1 MQLIKINET
10 SKEPVCC
17 ACVGFYQ
24 TEGFRECVVEK
35 QKMATSTTPESVD
48 LPKNDVEFLKIL
60 KEFLKEEDWA
70 RALSS
75 EIEVVLPNNETL
87 QKMINCIKPSYQ
99 IERCVSQA
107 TILVVGASGDGK
119 SSTINHFF
127 DQEVF
132 PTSSET
138 SCTKATEERYVVS
151 SSDKLKINNLKLAV
165 VDSPGFHDVISSRM
179 AGNINSIRNFFK
191 NYPSGEKKFPN
202 VILFV
207 CSIMDTRMDGP
218 DSKLAK
224 SLRELAKLEL
234 VDRLHPNLV
243 IVFTFS
249 CSVAKKRFEQRKKE
263 VKNISQKLAALYIG
277 LRPRVVFIEN
287 EFEDHDLKK
296 TGSWTVLPDNTR
308 QVYNLFRAM
317 MEVLAEN
324 NDSLGFQIIS
334 HFFEKMPEDVRIG
347 KKVDVSFDDAENP
360 TLETQETEIDKIIRN
375 HATQHPEDANDAITL
390 GLALAQKNFKLP
402 EDIRGK
408 TIGSVATALS
418 PFPLNQ
424 NMEKILKKLFKLR
437 KMIIPRRNIA
447 VGRCYNVFRDELS
460 TKSICIFNDEQDTV
474 PGFQIPKGVDIE
486 VKNET
491 RETSYVYNDITEYR
505 VKRLAKLNV
514 HCDLTKFIAEVK
526 PGVNISNNSTG
537 TESGNQSTYS
547 FLYERFCYAFRLNS
561 ANYVLN
567 RQFLTA
573 VKLLPEK
580 FNESDD
586 DSLYKFQSFLR
597 SWGHYVLIRVYCGGA
612 MMGKIN
618 TTTNLKS
625 VQDQVMKIKTE
636 LNLKLKM
643 FEKLPS
649 LGLDAEFRNDGNE
662 NAHTYIENALVSLQ
676 GGDIPSN
683 LLSLGDWTPEAW
695 SKWSNSLAEK
705 SSILESDMELQAMH
719 LVIKDLATRDDV
731 EITPNEANEK
741 AKAIFR
747 AQCHILGQSF
757 SDSYQIP
764 NSRIEAVK
772 EWIAYCVMA
781 AGCAVAKVLFAV
793 LKSIK

>member
-1 MQLIKINET
+1 MKDFIRQK
-10 SKEPVCC
+10 
-17 ACVGFYQ
+17 A
-24 TEGFRECVVEK
+24 TEKCVVEK
-35 QKMATSTTPESVD
+35 QKMATSTTPEFVD
-48 LPKNDVEFLKIL
+48 LPKNDVEFLQIL
-60 KEFLKEEDWA
+60 QNFLEDEELA
-70 RALSS
+70 RALSGQFQ
-75 EIEVVLPNNETL
+75 VVLPDNETL
-87 QKMINCIKPSYQ
+87 QKMINFIKASYQ
-99 IERCVSQA
+99 IERCINQA

-127 DQEVF
+127 DQEIF

-138 SCTKATEERYVVS
+138 SCTKATEERFVVS
-151 SSDKLKINNLKLAV
+151 SSDELKINNLKLAV

-191 NYPSGEKKFPN
+191 NYPNDEKKFPN

-234 VDRLHPNLV
+234 VDRLHPNIV

-249 CSVAKKRFEQRKKE
+249 CSVPKKRFAQRKKE
-263 VKNISQKLAALYIG
+263 AKNISQKLAALYIG
-277 LRPRVVFIEN
+277 VRPRVVFIEN

-296 TGSWTVLPDNTR
+296 SGCWTVLPDKTE
-308 QVYNLFRAM
+308 QIHNLFHAM
-317 MEVLAEN
+317 MEVLTEN

-334 HFFEKMPEDVRIG
+334 HFFEKMPKDVRTG
-347 KKVDVSFDDAENP
+347 KKVDVSLYDADNP
-360 TLETQETEIDKIIRN
+360 ILVAQETEIDKIIRN
-375 HATQHPEDANDAITL
+375 HATQHPEDASDAMTL

-424 NMEKILKKLFKLR
+424 NMEKILKKLFELR
-437 KMIIPRRNIA
+437 EMIIPRRNIA
-447 VGRCYNVFRDELS
+447 VGRCYNVFKDELS

-474 PGFQIPKGVDIE
+474 AGFQIPKGVDIE

-491 RETSYVYNDITEYR
+491 RETSHVYNNITEYR
-505 VKRLAKLNV
+505 AERLAKLNV
-514 HCDLTKFIAEVK
+514 HCDLTQFIAAAK

-547 FLYERFCYAFRLNS
+547 FLYERFCYTFRLNS
-561 ANYVLN
+561 TNYVLN

-573 VKLLPEK
+573 VKSLPEK
-580 FNESDD
+580 FNESDN

-612 MMGKIN
+612 MKGKIN
-618 TTTNLKS
+618 TSANLKS
-625 VQDQVMKIKTE
+625 DQEQVMKIKTE
-636 LNLKLKM
+636 LNLKLKIW
-643 FEKLPS
+643 
-649 LGLDAEFRNDGNE
+649 LDAEFRNDGNE
-662 NAHTYIENALVSLQ
+662 NAHTYTKNASVSLQ

-695 SKWSNSLAEK
+695 SKWSDSLAEQ
-705 SSILESDMELQAMH
+705 SSILENDMELQAMH
-719 LVIKDLATRDDV
+719 LVVKDLATRDDV
-731 EITPNEANEK
+731 EIKPNEANKK
-741 AKAIFR
+741 AKAIFQ

-772 EWIAYCVMA
+772 MWMNKYKKQIGYCLLA
-781 AGCAVAKVLFAV
+781 AGCAVASVLVAV
-793 LKSIK
+793 IRNVK